1 VAPLPDIVVSAT
13 RLPTPA
19 DQVASSVTVITATD
33 LQQEQR
39 RTVPDALTMVPGL
52 NVVQTGGPGGQT
64 SVFIRG
70 TNSNQVKVLIDGIDA
85 SDPSNPNASFDFGQ
99 LLTGDIER
107 IEILRGPQSG
117 LYGAD
122 AIGGVISI
130 TTKGGSGP
138 PKFTASS
145 EGGSFGTFNQTVGLS
160 GSISIFNY
168 AFNIVHFKSTDTPV
182 TPGVLLPIGQPG
194 RNNYHDN
201 YTYST
206 RLGVDL
212 TDSFS
217 VNGVAR
223 YTDSTLLFTENPP
236 DVSRS
241 SQVDHQLYTRGEAI
255 WKPFGDVFV
264 NTFGLAYSNVWTRNL
279 DPNPAPA
286 SPTFDLGERV
296 KADWRGVWQFF
307 PDQKLI
313 FGLEDENERLDT
325 GTFAAS
331 NSNKA
336 GYVELQSA
344 IGDRLFV
351 AANARHDDNENFGGH
366 DTYRIAPTFLIQ
378 ETGTKLKASY
388 GTGFKAPSLSELF
401 ENFPAFDFF
410 GNPNLK
416 PEGSKGYDLG
426 LEQQAFGILSFGST
440 YFHNDIHDLIATN
453 ASQTSFTNIGQA
465 TTWGFENFAELTLTD
480 QFKLRADYTF
490 TIARDDIARQELLRR
505 PKNKASLRAD
515 YVPLPKLNLSATLV
529 YVGSWIDGN
538 RDFSIPRLRASPYAI
553 VNLAT
558 NYEVDERTTVFGRI
572 DNLLD
577 RHYQDPV
584 GFERSGFG
592 AYAGIRVTVQ

>member
-1 VAPLPDIVVSAT
+1 MEFPRQRKRRFHRAFVMSLSLSTGCAVTPATITRVHAQAAPPTAETQVTSPATDVAPLPDIVVSAT

-39 RTVPDALTMVPGL
+39 RTVPDALTIVPGL

-107 IEILRGPQSG
+107 IEVLRGPQSG

-138 PKFTASS
+138 PRVTASS
-145 EGGSFGTFNQTVGLS
+145 EGGSFGTFNQTIGVS
-160 GSISIFNY
+160 GSTSIFNY
-168 AFNIVHFKSTDTPV
+168 AFNIIHFKSTDTPV
-182 TPGVLLPIGQPG
+182 SPSDLLPIGQPG
-194 RNNYHDN
+194 RNNYYDN

-212 TDSFS
+212 TDNFS
-217 VNGVAR
+217 INGVAR

-255 WKPFGDVFV
+255 WKPLGDIFV

-286 SPTFDLGERV
+286 IPTFDLGERV

-307 PDQKLI
+307 PGQKLI
-313 FGLEDENERLDT
+313 FGLEDENERLET

-336 GYVELQSA
+336 SYVELQSA
-344 IGDRLFV
+344 IGDRLFL

-366 DTYRIAPTFLIQ
+366 DTYRIAPAFLIQ
-378 ETGTKLKASY
+378 ETGHEVEGKLWHWLQ
-388 GTGFKAPSLSELF
+388 GP
-401 ENFPAFDFF
+401 
-410 GNPNLK
+410 
-416 PEGSKGYDLG
+416 
-426 LEQQAFGILSFGST
+426 
-440 YFHNDIHDLIATN
+440 
-453 ASQTSFTNIGQA
+453 
-465 TTWGFENFAELTLTD
+465 FAERALREFPRVRFLREP
-480 QFKLRADYTF
+480 QSEAGREQGIRSWLRAAGLQHPV
-490 TIARDDIARQELLRR
+490 IR
-505 PKNKASLRAD
+505 
-515 YVPLPKLNLSATLV
+515 LN
-529 YVGSWIDGN
+529 I
-538 RDFSIPRLRASPYAI
+538 FP
-553 VNLAT
+553 
-558 NYEVDERTTVFGRI
+558 
-572 DNLLD
+572 
-577 RHYQDPV
+577 
-584 GFERSGFG
+584 
-592 AYAGIRVTVQ
+592 